1 MPNSGHDGART
12 LLTAEEIRG
21 VMQEFSVGRV
31 VRAHAFNR
39 GSRRFPKAV
48 IESESGAHYLLKRR
62 SAGDEDLRRAEF
74 SHEVQAQLRLKH
86 FPIARCME
94 TRTAATWVVRGGFLY
109 ELFDFLK
116 GDRFR
121 RSIGEARESGL
132 FLSRLHGTLMGWTPA
147 ATPPP
152 PGGYHR
158 SKSVDA
164 SWSRLEEGVRRVDAD
179 ASREEIAALAGELR
193 ALYESAAEQVD
204 RLFESSVQST
214 NHGIIHADFHPGN
227 LLYVTGAPIALL
239 DFDGVR
245 CDRTVI
251 DLANGALQFGMHS
264 VGAKP
269 VAQWNPTLNLTCV
282 EAFLEGYAWPRQ
294 CHLDTHERAAVALL
308 MVQAAIAE
316 CVPRVALSGRFDGRP
331 GVEILRFLAQK
342 TQWIW
347 SERQRIATLCESCMS
362 KR

>member
-21 VMQEFSVGRV
+21 VLQEFSTGRV
-31 VRAHAFNR
+31 VKAHAFNR

-48 IESESGAHYLLKRR
+48 IESDSGEQYLLKRR
-62 SAGDEDLRRAEF
+62 SAADEDLRRAEF
-74 SHEVQAQLRLKH
+74 SHAVQAQLQLKH
-86 FPIARCME
+86 FPIARCMK
-94 TRTAATWVVRGGFLY
+94 TRGGASWVVRDGFLY
-109 ELFDFLK
+109 ELFEFLR
-116 GDRFR
+116 GERFR

-132 FLSRLHGTLMGWTPA
+132 FLSRMHRTLKGWTPT
-147 ATPPP
+147 ATPPSH
-152 PGGYHR
+152 GGYHR
-158 SKSVDA
+158 SKSVGA
-164 SWSRLEEGVRRVDAD
+164 SWSRLDEGVRSVDAS
-179 ASREEIAALAGELR
+179 ASSNEIAVLAEELR
-193 ALYESAAEQVD
+193 ARYETAAQQVD
-204 RLFESSVQST
+204 RAFETSGQSP
-214 NHGIIHADFHPGN
+214 NHGVIHADFHPGN

-264 VGAKP
+264 VGVKP

-282 EAFLEGYAWPRQ
+282 EAFLDGYAWPRQ
-294 CHLDTHERAAVALL
+294 FHLDVHERDAVALL

-316 CVPRVALSGRFDGRP
+316 CVPRIALAGRFDGRP

-342 TQWIW
+342 TAWIW
-347 SERQRIATLCESCMS
+347 SERQRIATLCESCTS